1 MIPMIKNLGKIFN
14 PQKLIDDVV
23 GGVDKAI
30 FSKEEKA
37 DYMKEMLVL
46 YEPYKIAQRII
57 AILFICVF
65 LLIHLLTAIAHFIYV
80 LNDKSSD
87 SIIELYKYNN
97 DNLGYPVLTIIAFYF
112 AGGVFEGVATKIKMK
127 QDKKKLKE

>member
-14 PQKLIDDVV
+14 PQKLLDDVV

-30 FSKEEKA
+30 FSKEGKA

-57 AILFICVF
+57 AILFVVIF
-65 LLIHLLTAIAHFIYV
+65 LSIHLLTSIAHFVYV
-80 LNDKSSD
+80 LNDKSTNN
-87 SIIELYKYNN
+87 IIELYEYNN
-97 DNLGYPVLTIIAFYF
+97 DNLGYPILTIIGFYF
-112 AGGVFEGVATKIKMK
+112 AGGVFEGIATKIKKK
-127 QDKKKLKE
+127 QDKKKLRE